1 MTEELSPCPFCGGEA
16 YIVPGVYRDGSYI
29 ENCAHVK
36 CTKCGANGDTFSE
49 CLPFDVV
56 ERMAADAWNRRAE
69 RTCRMELLWT
79 DGEDGECYEC
89 SECGDIA
96 FTHCDAP
103 EYCPNCGAKVV
114 SE

>member
-1 MTEELSPCPFCGGEA
+1 MSEEMKPCPFCGSTRVHIAGA
-16 YIVPGVYRDGSYI
+16 GATGVPGVSWTFCDGCFSQGGI
-29 ENCAHVK
+29 C
-36 CTKCGANGDTFSE
+36 DT
-49 CLPFDVV
+49 V
-56 ERMAADAWNRRAE
+56 EEAVELWNRRAE

-114 SE
+114 DE